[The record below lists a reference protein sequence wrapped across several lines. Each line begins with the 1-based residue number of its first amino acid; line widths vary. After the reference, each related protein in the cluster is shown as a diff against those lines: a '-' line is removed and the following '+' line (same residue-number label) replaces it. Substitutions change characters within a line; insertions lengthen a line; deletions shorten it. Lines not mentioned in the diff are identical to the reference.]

1 MKKKKNLIIFGTGKI
16 AELANY
22 YFTND
27 SEYEVICFTAD
38 KGYISEK
45 TFCELPIVPFEM
57 LENEYDVKTNFIFIA
72 LSYSELNEIRKKK
85 YLEAKNKGFKI
96 ASYISSHATI
106 LNENNIGENAF
117 ILENNTV
124 QPYSVIGDNVT
135 LWSGNHIGH
144 HSVIGDHSFISSHVV
159 ISGGVKIGD
168 QCFLGVNSTIRDHIS
183 IGSKSI
189 IGAGALVLENLAS
202 NTLLKGIDQKI
213 SKVVNSSIKKL

>member
-1 MKKKKNLIIFGTGKI
+1 MGEIKDLPVLILGYNRFDKFTRCISTLKKQGVNNIYVSIDGPK
-16 AELANY
+16 
-22 YFTND
+22 
-27 SEYEVICFTAD
+27 
-38 KGYISEK
+38 
-45 TFCELPIVPFEM
+45 
-57 LENEYDVKTNFIFIA
+57 NEYDVKTNFIFIA

-96 ASYISSHATI
+96 ASYVSSHATI
-106 LNENNIGENAF
+106 LIANN
-117 ILENNTV
+117 
-124 QPYSVIGDNVT
+124 IGDNVT

-159 ISGGVKIGD
+159 ISGGVKIGN